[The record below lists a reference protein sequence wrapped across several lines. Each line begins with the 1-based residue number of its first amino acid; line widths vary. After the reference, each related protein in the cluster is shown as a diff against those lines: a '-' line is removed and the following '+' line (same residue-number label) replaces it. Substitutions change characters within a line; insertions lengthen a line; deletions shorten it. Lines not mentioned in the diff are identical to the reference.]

1 MRLAETRKSV
11 AIPEA
16 VRWVMDDYRAFMD
29 ADLPGFLTGLYIQG
43 SIALGAF
50 NPGQSDIDFI
60 AVISRRATP
69 DDIARLT
76 ALHQKLATLYP
87 TMPLEGSYVQH
98 ADLGKLNDAI
108 EPCPYIHDCKFE
120 AGGHFDINRVT
131 WWILKNRGITLL
143 GTDAHDL
150 DFQVDWDGLSADTL
164 QNLNDYWA
172 RYTDDPTRII
182 WLLSD
187 YGIQWTVL
195 GVLRQYYTFK
205 ERSIISK
212 IGAGDYAVQHLPV
225 QWGRLIQEAINIRR
239 GNETSL
245 YRLGILRAIEAYQ
258 FLRWIIREC
267 NTMFG

>member
-1 MRLAETRKSV
+1 MAETRKSV
-11 AIPEA
+11 PIPEA

-60 AVISRRATP
+60 AVVNRRASQ
-69 DDIARLT
+69 DDIAKLT
-76 ALHQKLATLYP
+76 EIHQKVATLYP
-87 TMPLEGSYVQH
+87 TMPLEGSYVQRG
-98 ADLGKLNDAI
+98 DMGKLEDAI
-108 EPCPYIHDCKFE
+108 EPAPYIHDGKLE
-120 AGGHFDINRVT
+120 ASGYHDINRVT

-150 DFQVDWDGLSADTL
+150 DFTVDWDALSADAL

-172 RYTDDPTRII
+172 RYTDHPMRIM

-187 YGIQWTVL
+187 FGIQWTVL

-205 ERSIISK
+205 VGGITSK
-212 IGAGDYAVQHLPV
+212 IGAGEYALQHLPV
-225 QWGRLIQEAINIRR
+225 EWHRIIQEAVNIRR
-239 GNETSL
+239 GGDTTL
-245 YRLGILRAIEAYQ
+245 YSLGILRAIEAYQ

-267 NTMFG
+267 NQR